1 MPAKIY
7 IALLRGINVGGN
19 NPLPMKALAAMLET
33 LGARQVQTYIQS
45 GNAVFQSAVKNP
57 LQLSKRFSAEIKK
70 QHGFEPQ
77 VLVLELDTVKQA
89 AAENPFPEAEINP
102 ATLHIGFLATPATDP
117 DLAKLMSL
125 KTVSERFHLN
135 DRALYLHTPEGLGNS
150 KLATRAEKHI
160 GVAMTIR
167 NWRTLSKIIEM
178 ADAQLAGIA

>member
-57 LQLSKRFSAEIKK
+57 LQLSKRLSAEIKK

-89 AAENPFPEAEINP
+89 AAENPWG
-102 ATLHIGFLATPATDP
+102 T
-117 DLAKLMSL
+117 K
-125 KTVSERFHLN
+125 
-135 DRALYLHTPEGLGNS
+135 
-150 KLATRAEKHI
+150 
-160 GVAMTIR
+160 
-167 NWRTLSKIIEM
+167 W
-178 ADAQLAGIA
+178 